1 MLGNHNNYYICL
13 VISNISM
20 KYNYYHPF
28 RKLKHVGRKLTGE
41 EMSKIPSYEY
51 IMEFLS
57 TPKILEIFDESV
69 TKS

>member
-1 MLGNHNNYYICL
+1 MGNFLCIRFAAI
-13 VISNISM
+13 VI
-20 KYNYYHPF
+20 
-28 RKLKHVGRKLTGE
+28 GRKLTGE

-69 TKS
+69 TQFGFFLSK